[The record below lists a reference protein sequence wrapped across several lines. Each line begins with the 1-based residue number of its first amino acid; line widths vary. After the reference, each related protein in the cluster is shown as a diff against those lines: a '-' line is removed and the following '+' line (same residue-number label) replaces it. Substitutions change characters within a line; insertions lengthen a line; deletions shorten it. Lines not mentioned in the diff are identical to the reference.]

1 MQYQIAVPS
10 YGDEIRI
17 TPLLKWC
24 VEEGAT
30 VRQGEVVARVESQKT
45 SLEIEAEFTGVCT
58 RLVADGVTVTEGE
71 IIGRIDYELTVKQVA
86 QLDTGDGLAVDEIIV
101 PQAGE
106 WIQQVIVARWHV
118 NDGAVVRQGE
128 PLATV
133 ETKKVAY
140 ELEATFTG
148 RFTCL
153 VPEGE
158 RVDVGEV
165 IGRIEHGGY
174 EQALEDTT
182 QERRPFPWMGL
193 VGAAVLVY
201 AVAEWV
207 MPLLR

>member
-71 IIGRIDYELTVKQVA
+71 IIGRIDYELTVKQVT
-86 QLDTGDGLAVDEIIV
+86 DTGDGLAVDQIIV

-106 WIQQVIVARWHV
+106 GIQQVIVARWHV

-133 ETKKVAY
+133 ETKKMAQ

-153 VPEGE
+153 VPEGG
-158 RVDVGEV
+158 RVDVGAV

-174 EQALEDTT
+174 EQAYEDKTT
-182 QERRPFPWMGL
+182 AHRPFPWKIL
-193 VGAAVLVY
+193 VWAAVLVY